1 MQLTRSYTT
10 DHKVLSDGSVTF
22 ECSRDE
28 AEWPWLALPAQHP
41 LVIQTQ
47 NFWTSVGATAA
58 LGTRDDSKWSA
69 LTWTDW
75 ALGEL
80 DAGQAARGVFALSG
94 EEGELA
100 FTTQL
105 FDAQDQLIAR
115 IGGKGVVFR
124 TRNFEKWREGAKT
137 SAKQDAPGPAQFDY
151 APRDSLGLTE
161 REPPLIGTLV
171 EGPDGPMTK
180 ALVTKENGLMPG
192 HPFFSGSG
200 DHVNAPHLSE
210 LARQTVSLLCDG
222 AAIQITRGEMDM
234 HRYIELGTEI
244 SIAIEEQQNETAVL
258 RVSQLERSCAV
269 LTMTWAKI

>member
-1 MQLTRSYTT
+1 MQLTRSYTA
-10 DHKVLSDGSVTF
+10 DHKVLSDGSVAF
-22 ECSRDE
+22 ECSHDE

-94 EEGELA
+94 EDGELA

-105 FDAQDQLIAR
+105 FDAQDRLIAR

-124 TRNFEKWREGAKT
+124 TRNFEKWREGSKT
-137 SAKQDAPGPAQFDY
+137 LAKQDAPAPTQFDY
-151 APRDSLGLTE
+151 APRELLGLTE
-161 REPPLIGTLV
+161 REPPLIGPLA
-171 EGPDGPMTK
+171 EGPDGLATK

-192 HPFFSGSG
+192 HPYFSGSG

-222 AAIQITRGEMDM
+222 VAIQITRGEMDM

-244 SIAIEEQQNETAVL
+244 SIAIEEQHNETTVL
-258 RVSQLERSCAV
+258 RVSQLERSCAL
-269 LTMTWAKI
+269 LTMNCTKI